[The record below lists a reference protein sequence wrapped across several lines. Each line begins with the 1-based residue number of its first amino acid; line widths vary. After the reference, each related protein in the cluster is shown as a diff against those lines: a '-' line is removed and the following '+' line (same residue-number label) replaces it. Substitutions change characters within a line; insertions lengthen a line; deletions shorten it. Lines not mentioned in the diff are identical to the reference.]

1 MQIGLEWK
9 KLQKMDDLMQ
19 KEVLE
24 TLAARTFTLVNAI
37 IAS

>member
-9 KLQKMDDLMQ
+9 KMQKMDDLMQ

>member
-9 KLQKMDDLMQ
+9 KPQKIDDLIQ
-19 KEVLE
+19 KETFE

-37 IAS
+37 FAS